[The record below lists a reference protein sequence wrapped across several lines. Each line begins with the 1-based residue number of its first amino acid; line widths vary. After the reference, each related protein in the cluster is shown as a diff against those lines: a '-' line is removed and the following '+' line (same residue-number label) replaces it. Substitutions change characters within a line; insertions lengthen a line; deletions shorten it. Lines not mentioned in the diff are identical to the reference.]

1 MIVNN
6 DLLFVINK
14 HLISM
19 DHIDALNYLHSVD
32 LFVNILMIVRNDFV
46 EVLMA
51 LVELLEKGFD
61 Q

>member
-1 MIVNN
+1 
-6 DLLFVINK
+6 
-14 HLISM
+14 M
-19 DHIDALNYLHSVD
+19 DRIDALNYLHLVD